1 MALETKVMVN
11 GQVGGKGQESVY
23 LNLPGFFV
31 LVAMMLM
38 VVLVVMMVMMAVV
51 MVVVIMVVIMVVS
64 VHFARLKMVFY
75 GL

>member
-1 MALETKVMVN
+1 MVN

-31 LVAMMLM
+31 LMAMMVM

-51 MVVVIMVVIMVVS
+51 MVVVIMVFI
-64 VHFARLKMVFY
+64 
-75 GL
+75 